1 MVGEDGHA
9 EVDQLGSAVARRPAE
24 AVELGGGGVET
35 DLESFDFA
43 EPAVAASFA
52 GAFAEVLSEGSRY
65 SSWGRSALRRSKKM
79 RQVRTRSSWKTA
91 RYAWVVVSVL

>member
-1 MVGEDGHA
+1 
-9 EVDQLGSAVARRPAE
+9 LGSAVGRGPAE

-52 GAFAEVLSEGSRY
+52 GAFAEVLDDLDEAAPLAGDDLEDRAADAGVFVFAGGSVGAAAGAEGDR
-65 SSWGRSALRRSKKM
+65 A
-79 RQVRTRSSWKTA
+79 
-91 RYAWVVVSVL
+91 